1 VGESLVVVAEI
12 PDGHPQAVGAAWLRH
27 IKISQ
32 VQIENFPLTL
42 YKGEYRHPYSIPEG
56 SRSGVVG

>member
-12 PDGHPQAVGAAWLRH
+12 PDVHPRAVGAAWLRQ

-32 VQIENFPLTL
+32 VQIEKIPLTL
-42 YKGEYRHPYSIPEG
+42 YKGEYRHP
-56 SRSGVVG
+56 